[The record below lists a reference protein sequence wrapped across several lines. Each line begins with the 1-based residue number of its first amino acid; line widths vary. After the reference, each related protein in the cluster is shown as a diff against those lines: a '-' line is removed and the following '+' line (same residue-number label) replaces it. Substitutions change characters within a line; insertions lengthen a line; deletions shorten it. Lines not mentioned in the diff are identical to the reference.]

1 MVPAGRIL
9 AAGTLTFGSYTMAK
23 KKRWVVTTSGDRPLS
38 DIKKKLAGS
47 GFAVEQVLD
56 EIGCIIG
63 AASDDVVE
71 RLRSVPGVADISPEP
86 TVDIGPPDS
95 PVTW

>member
-1 MVPAGRIL
+1 
-9 AAGTLTFGSYTMAK
+9 MAL
-23 KKRWVVTTSGDRPLS
+23 KKRWVVTTSGDRSLG
-38 DIKKKLAGS
+38 DIKKKLTEA

-63 AASDDVVE
+63 EASDVVVE
-71 RLRSVPGVADISPEP
+71 RLRSIPGVTDVSPEP
-86 TVDIGPPDS
+86 SVDIGPPDA

>member
-1 MVPAGRIL
+1 
-9 AAGTLTFGSYTMAK
+9 MAK

-38 DIKKKLAGS
+38 DIKKKLTEH

-63 AASDDVVE
+63 EASDDVAKQ
-71 RLRSVPGVADISPEP
+71 LRSVPGVADISPEP
-86 TVDIGPPDS
+86 SVDIGPPDS

>member
-1 MVPAGRIL
+1 
-9 AAGTLTFGSYTMAK
+9 MAK

-38 DIKKKLAGS
+38 DVKKKLTKS
-47 GFAVEQVLD
+47 GFEVEQVLE

-63 AASDDVVE
+63 EASDDVVKQ
-71 RLRSVPGVADISPEP
+71 LRSAPGVVDISAEP
-86 TVDIGPPDS
+86 SVDIGPPDA